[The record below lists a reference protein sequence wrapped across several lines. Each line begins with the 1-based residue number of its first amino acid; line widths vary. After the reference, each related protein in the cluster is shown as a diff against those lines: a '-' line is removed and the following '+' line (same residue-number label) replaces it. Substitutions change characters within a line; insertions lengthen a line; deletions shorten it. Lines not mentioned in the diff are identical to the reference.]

1 MSKGHSTFLEYRI
14 YRKKFLGTI
23 IVVIVLC
30 LSAFSGVLFFFIRNW
45 VNDVQIQSQYRF
57 QQKERQ
63 LENVQTWTRSY
74 VEGLYTDAA
83 LMEDLKALFGAVNNQ
98 DYIAKRRENSLNSDS
113 EIRYVPA
120 DIKKLFLDGRT
131 KICGV
136 TLRSDNGIKALRMT
150 NYDLWVDFECRT
162 IEDVKTIP
170 GFGDIMA
177 SSYSVRDPDTMSISM
192 GTMDFWISTA
202 DFYEVNDEINAS
214 WGIFDADGNM
224 LAHSKMSP
232 QQEAELF
239 QAALRGVQFGWLE
252 NTGSRRTFFTKH
264 TSNQGTFSYVVI
276 KSIGELVADNRY
288 VVGVIGTTLFLI
300 AFGIILFTNMQL
312 KADYEFLSKIIHMLS
327 HMESGEFADVQEE
340 DLSSERRKN
349 EYGMIAVALKDVGTK
364 LQGHIQREYVWKLK
378 EQETQMRALQ
388 HQINPH
394 FLYNTLGTLNWLVK
408 AGNREDACKMIVS
421 LGDILRAALSP
432 RQDSTAAADVQL
444 AGSYIAIQQLRYKS
458 RAEFTLTAS
467 GELEQWSLPHFTLQ
481 PLVENAIHYGVEDSD
496 EVCKIDV
503 IVQAEDDTLTL
514 IVHNTGKPVKP
525 EKLTKIRTFTVKPQ
539 GHGIGL
545 KNIYERLSML
555 YKAFGFDFDSDE
567 SGTTVKIVLKQENL
581 AVSEDIS
588 DTSTALPQ

>member
-120 DIKKLFLDGRT
+120 DVKKLFLDGRT

-136 TLRSDNGIKALRMT
+136 TLRSDTGIKVLRMT

-192 GTMDFWISTA
+192 GTMDFWISAA
-202 DFYEVNDEINAS
+202 DFYEVNAS
-214 WGIFDADGNM
+214 WGIFDADGDM
-224 LAHSKMSP
+224 LANSKMSP

-252 NTGSRRTFFTKH
+252 NTGSRRTFFTKN

-300 AFGIILFTNMQL
+300 AFG
-312 KADYEFLSKIIHMLS
+312 
-327 HMESGEFADVQEE
+327 
-340 DLSSERRKN
+340 RKN
-349 EYGMIAVALKDVGTK
+349 EYGMIAVALKDVGAK

-394 FLYNTLGTLNWLVK
+394 FLYNTLETLRSRALLEGDRDTADAIALLGALYRARTHTKDTITLGEEFKLLEMYLKIMELRFGDNFFYQVEL
-408 AGNREDACKMIVS
+408 EDALREIPTVS
-421 LGDILRAALSP
+421 
-432 RQDSTAAADVQL
+432 
-444 AGSYIAIQQLRYKS
+444 
-458 RAEFTLTAS
+458 F
-467 GELEQWSLPHFTLQ
+467 WLQ
-481 PLVENAIHYGVEDSD
+481 PLAENFFTHGFDRESMYNLLIISGHAQGPDTVIEIMDNGSGVPADQLEQ
-496 EVCKIDV
+496 
-503 IVQAEDDTLTL
+503 VQKTMREGNDD
-514 IVHNTGKPVKP
+514 P
-525 EKLTKIRTFTVKPQ
+525 EAD
-539 GHGIGL
+539 IGL
-545 KNIYERLSML
+545 RNVYMRLN
-555 YKAFGFDFDSDE
+555 YFYGNGFKMEIGNNPEGGF
-567 SGTTVKIVLKQENL
+567 KISILIPGKVE
-581 AVSEDIS
+581 EDVHIG
-588 DTSTALPQ
+588 DRG

>member
-120 DIKKLFLDGRT
+120 DVKKLFLDGRT

-192 GTMDFWISTA
+192 GTMDFWISAA

-214 WGIFDADGNM
+214 WGIFDADGDM
-224 LAHSKMSP
+224 LANSKMSP

-394 FLYNTLGTLNWLVK
+394 FLYNTLETLRSRALLEGDRDTADAIALLGALYRARTHTKDTITLGEEFKLLEMYLKIMELRFGDNFFYQVK
-408 AGNREDACKMIVS
+408 LEDALREIPTVS
-421 LGDILRAALSP
+421 
-432 RQDSTAAADVQL
+432 
-444 AGSYIAIQQLRYKS
+444 
-458 RAEFTLTAS
+458 F
-467 GELEQWSLPHFTLQ
+467 WLQ
-481 PLVENAIHYGVEDSD
+481 PLAENFFTHGFDRESMYNLLIISGHAQGPDAVIEIMDNGSGVPADQLEQ
-496 EVCKIDV
+496 
-503 IVQAEDDTLTL
+503 VQKTMREGNDD
-514 IVHNTGKPVKP
+514 P
-525 EKLTKIRTFTVKPQ
+525 EAD
-539 GHGIGL
+539 IGL
-545 KNIYERLSML
+545 RNVYMRLN
-555 YKAFGFDFDSDE
+555 YFYGNGFKMEIGNNPEGGF
-567 SGTTVKIVLKQENL
+567 KISILIPGKVE
-581 AVSEDIS
+581 EDVHIG
-588 DTSTALPQ
+588 DRG

>member
-113 EIRYVPA
+113 EIRYAPA
-120 DIKKLFLDGRT
+120 DVKKLFLDGRT

-136 TLRSDNGIKALRMT
+136 TLRSDTGIKVLRMT

-170 GFGDIMA
+170 GFGDIMG
-177 SSYSVRDPDTMSISM
+177 SEMCIRD
-192 GTMDFWISTA
+192 
-202 DFYEVNDEINAS
+202 S
-214 WGIFDADGNM
+214 WGIFDADGDM

-349 EYGMIAVALKDVGTK
+349 EYGMIAVALKDVGAK

-394 FLYNTLGTLNWLVK
+394 FLYNTLETLRSRALLEGDRDTADAIALLGALYRARTHTKDTITLGEEFKLLEMYLKIMELRFGDNFFYQVEL
-408 AGNREDACKMIVS
+408 EDALREIPTVS
-421 LGDILRAALSP
+421 
-432 RQDSTAAADVQL
+432 
-444 AGSYIAIQQLRYKS
+444 
-458 RAEFTLTAS
+458 F
-467 GELEQWSLPHFTLQ
+467 WLQ
-481 PLVENAIHYGVEDSD
+481 PLAENF
-496 EVCKIDV
+496 
-503 IVQAEDDTLTL
+503 
-514 IVHNTGKPVKP
+514 
-525 EKLTKIRTFTVKPQ
+525 FT
-539 GHGIGL
+539 H
-545 KNIYERLSML
+545 
-555 YKAFGFDFDSDE
+555 GFDRE
-567 SGTTVKIVLKQENL
+567 SMYNLLIISGHAQGPDTVIEIMDNGSGVPADQLEQVQKTGLL
-581 AVSEDIS
+581 Y
-588 DTSTALPQ
+588 TSPSPRD

>member
-30 LSAFSGVLFFFIRNW
+30 LSAFSGVLFFFIHNW

-83 LMEDLKALFGAVNNQ
+83 LMEDLKALFGAANNQ

-120 DIKKLFLDGRT
+120 DVKKLFLDGRT

-136 TLRSDNGIKALRMT
+136 TLRSDTGIKVLRMT

-192 GTMDFWISTA
+192 GTMDFWISAA

-349 EYGMIAVALKDVGTK
+349 EYGMIAVALKDVGAK

-432 RQDSTAAADVQL
+432 RQNSTAAADVQL

>member
-83 LMEDLKALFGAVNNQ
+83 LMEDLKALFGAANNQ

-120 DIKKLFLDGRT
+120 DVKKLFLDGRT

-136 TLRSDNGIKALRMT
+136 TLRSDTGIKVLRMT

-192 GTMDFWISTA
+192 GTMDFWISAA

-264 TSNQGTFSYVVI
+264 TSNQGTFSYC
-276 KSIGELVADNRY
+276 L
-288 VVGVIGTTLFLI
+288 
-300 AFGIILFTNMQL
+300 
-312 KADYEFLSKIIHMLS
+312 
-327 HMESGEFADVQEE
+327 
-340 DLSSERRKN
+340 
-349 EYGMIAVALKDVGTK
+349 
-364 LQGHIQREYVWKLK
+364 
-378 EQETQMRALQ
+378 
-388 HQINPH
+388 
-394 FLYNTLGTLNWLVK
+394 LYT
-408 AGNREDACKMIVS
+408 S
-421 LGDILRAALSP
+421 PSP
-432 RQDSTAAADVQL
+432 RD
-444 AGSYIAIQQLRYKS
+444 
-458 RAEFTLTAS
+458 
-467 GELEQWSLPHFTLQ
+467 
-481 PLVENAIHYGVEDSD
+481 
-496 EVCKIDV
+496 
-503 IVQAEDDTLTL
+503 
-514 IVHNTGKPVKP
+514 
-525 EKLTKIRTFTVKPQ
+525 
-539 GHGIGL
+539 
-545 KNIYERLSML
+545 
-555 YKAFGFDFDSDE
+555 
-567 SGTTVKIVLKQENL
+567 
-581 AVSEDIS
+581 
-588 DTSTALPQ
+588 

>member
-83 LMEDLKALFGAVNNQ
+83 LMKDLKALFASVNNQ

-177 SSYSVRDPDTMSISM
+177 SSYSVRDPNNMSISM

-202 DFYEVNDEINAS
+202 DFYEDNDEINTS
-214 WGIFDADGNM
+214 WGIFDADGDM

-239 QAALRGVQFGWLE
+239 QAALRGVQFDWLE

-276 KSIGELVADNRY
+276 KSSWWR
-288 VVGVIGTTLFLI
+288 
-300 AFGIILFTNMQL
+300 IIVM
-312 KADYEFLSKIIHMLS
+312 
-327 HMESGEFADVQEE
+327 
-340 DLSSERRKN
+340 
-349 EYGMIAVALKDVGTK
+349 
-364 LQGHIQREYVWKLK
+364 
-378 EQETQMRALQ
+378 
-388 HQINPH
+388 
-394 FLYNTLGTLNWLVK
+394 
-408 AGNREDACKMIVS
+408 S
-421 LGDILRAALSP
+421 LA
-432 RQDSTAAADVQL
+432 
-444 AGSYIAIQQLRYKS
+444 
-458 RAEFTLTAS
+458 
-467 GELEQWSLPHFTLQ
+467 
-481 PLVENAIHYGVEDSD
+481 
-496 EVCKIDV
+496 
-503 IVQAEDDTLTL
+503 
-514 IVHNTGKPVKP
+514 
-525 EKLTKIRTFTVKPQ
+525 
-539 GHGIGL
+539 
-545 KNIYERLSML
+545 
-555 YKAFGFDFDSDE
+555 
-567 SGTTVKIVLKQENL
+567 
-581 AVSEDIS
+581 
-588 DTSTALPQ
+588 

>member
-83 LMEDLKALFGAVNNQ
+83 LMEDLKALFGAANNQ

-120 DIKKLFLDGRT
+120 DVKKLFLDGRT

-136 TLRSDNGIKALRMT
+136 TLRSDTGIKVLRMT

-214 WGIFDADGNM
+214 WGIFDADGDM

-232 QQEAELF
+232 QQEAEPVPGGP
-239 QAALRGVQFGWLE
+239 AGVQFGCLE

-349 EYGMIAVALKDVGTK
+349 EYGMIAVALKDVGAK

-394 FLYNTLGTLNWLVK
+394 FLYNTLETL
-408 AGNREDACKMIVS
+408 R
-421 LGDILRAALSP
+421 
-432 RQDSTAAADVQL
+432 
-444 AGSYIAIQQLRYKS
+444 S
-458 RAEFTLTAS
+458 RAL
-467 GELEQWSLPHFTLQ
+467 LE
-481 PLVENAIHYGVEDSD
+481 GDR
-496 EVCKIDV
+496 
-503 IVQAEDDTLTL
+503 DTGGCDR
-514 IVHNTGKPVKP
+514 IAWG
-525 EKLTKIRTFTVKPQ
+525 TVSCQNP
-539 GHGIGL
+539 
-545 KNIYERLSML
+545 YEGYDHAGRR
-555 YKAFGFDFDSDE
+555 
-567 SGTTVKIVLKQENL
+567 V
-581 AVSEDIS
+581 
-588 DTSTALPQ
+588 

>member
-83 LMEDLKALFGAVNNQ
+83 LMEDLKALFGAANNQ

-113 EIRYVPA
+113 EIRYVTA
-120 DIKKLFLDGRT
+120 DVKKLFLDGRT

-136 TLRSDNGIKALRMT
+136 TLRSDTGIKVLRMT

-214 WGIFDADGNM
+214 WGIFDADGDM

-349 EYGMIAVALKDVGTK
+349 EYGMIAVALKDV
-364 LQGHIQREYVWKLK
+364 RRLK
-378 EQETQMRALQ
+378 KQE
-388 HQINPH
+388 
-394 FLYNTLGTLNWLVK
+394 
-408 AGNREDACKMIVS
+408 
-421 LGDILRAALSP
+421 
-432 RQDSTAAADVQL
+432 
-444 AGSYIAIQQLRYKS
+444 S
-458 RAEFTLTAS
+458 RATFPRTRNMMQQRTNS
-467 GELEQWSLPHFTLQ
+467 
-481 PLVENAIHYGVEDSD
+481 AIS
-496 EVCKIDV
+496 K
-503 IVQAEDDTLTL
+503 Q
-514 IVHNTGKPVKP
+514 
-525 EKLTKIRTFTVKPQ
+525 
-539 GHGIGL
+539 GL
-545 KNIYERLSML
+545 KSWKRS
-555 YKAFGFDFDSDE
+555 
-567 SGTTVKIVLKQENL
+567 
-581 AVSEDIS
+581 
-588 DTSTALPQ
+588 

>member
-113 EIRYVPA
+113 EIRYAPA
-120 DIKKLFLDGRT
+120 DVKKLFLDGRT

-136 TLRSDNGIKALRMT
+136 TLRSDTGIKVLRMT

-192 GTMDFWISTA
+192 GTMDFWISAA

-214 WGIFDADGNM
+214 WGIFDADGDM

-252 NTGSRRTFFTKH
+252 NTGRRKSFFTKH

-349 EYGMIAVALKDVGTK
+349 EYGMIAVALKDVGAK

-394 FLYNTLGTLNWLVK
+394 FLYNTLESIRSKALMWGDEETAEAITQLGTLYRMIVHCPDVISMKEEVELLEMYLRIMSLRF
-408 AGNREDACKMIVS
+408 AGNFVYLEVEKESEEVRT
-421 LGDILRAALSP
+421 LS
-432 RQDSTAAADVQL
+432 
-444 AGSYIAIQQLRYKS
+444 
-458 RAEFTLTAS
+458 F
-467 GELEQWSLPHFTLQ
+467 WLQ
-481 PLVENAIHYGVEDSD
+481 PLAENFFTHGFDRDS
-496 EVCKIDV
+496 EFN
-503 IVQAEDDTLTL
+503 LL
-514 IVHNTGKPVKP
+514 ILEIKP
-525 EKLTKIRTFTVKPQ
+525 EGGGVRVLMADNGLGIAPERLEATRKNMYEGSDDPDAD
-539 GHGIGL
+539 IGL
-545 KNIYERLSML
+545 RNVYMRLKYFYGENFTMEIGNNPEG
-555 YKAFGFDFDSDE
+555 GF
-567 SGTTVKIVLKQENL
+567 KISILIPGKVE
-581 AVSEDIS
+581 EDVHIG
-588 DTSTALPQ
+588 DRG

>member
-120 DIKKLFLDGRT
+120 DVKKLFLDGRT

-136 TLRSDNGIKALRMT
+136 TLRSDTGIKVLRMT

-192 GTMDFWISTA
+192 GTMDFWISAA

-214 WGIFDADGNM
+214 WGIFDADGDM

-288 VVGVIGTTLFLI
+288 AVGVIGTTLFLI

-349 EYGMIAVALKDVGTK
+349 EYGMIAVALKDVGAK

-394 FLYNTLGTLNWLVK
+394 FLYNTLETLRSRALLEGDRDTADAIALLGALYRARTHTNNFFYQVEL
-408 AGNREDACKMIVS
+408 EDALREIPTVS
-421 LGDILRAALSP
+421 
-432 RQDSTAAADVQL
+432 
-444 AGSYIAIQQLRYKS
+444 
-458 RAEFTLTAS
+458 F
-467 GELEQWSLPHFTLQ
+467 WLQ
-481 PLVENAIHYGVEDSD
+481 PLAENFFTHGFDRESMYNLLIISGHAQGPDTVIEIMDNGSGVPADQLEQ
-496 EVCKIDV
+496 
-503 IVQAEDDTLTL
+503 VQKTMREGNDD
-514 IVHNTGKPVKP
+514 P
-525 EKLTKIRTFTVKPQ
+525 EAD
-539 GHGIGL
+539 IGL
-545 KNIYERLSML
+545 RNVYMRLN
-555 YKAFGFDFDSDE
+555 YFYGNGFKALNE
-567 SGTTVKIVLKQENL
+567 SGPPEAVLKWYPMWWTGNRMSAWWMYGSAMNL
-581 AVSEDIS
+581 VMN
-588 DTSTALPQ
+588 

>member
-45 VNDVQIQSQYRF
+45 INDVQIQSQYRF

-63 LENVQTWTRSY
+63 LENIQTWTRSY
-74 VEGLYTDAA
+74 VEGLYTDTA

-113 EIRYVPA
+113 EIRYVPS

-177 SSYSVRDPDTMSISM
+177 SSYSVRDPDNMSISM

-202 DFYEVNDEINAS
+202 DFYEDNDEINAS
-214 WGIFDADGNM
+214 WGIFDADGDM

-232 QQEAELF
+232 
-239 QAALRGVQFGWLE
+239 
-252 NTGSRRTFFTKH
+252 
-264 TSNQGTFSYVVI
+264 
-276 KSIGELVADNRY
+276 
-288 VVGVIGTTLFLI
+288 
-300 AFGIILFTNMQL
+300 QL

-349 EYGMIAVALKDVGTK
+349 EYGMIAVALKDVGAK

-394 FLYNTLGTLNWLVK
+394 FLYNTLETLRSRALLEGDRDTADAIALLGALYRARTHTKDTITLGEEFKLLEMYLKIMELRFGDNFFYQVEL
-408 AGNREDACKMIVS
+408 EDALREIPTVS
-421 LGDILRAALSP
+421 
-432 RQDSTAAADVQL
+432 
-444 AGSYIAIQQLRYKS
+444 
-458 RAEFTLTAS
+458 F
-467 GELEQWSLPHFTLQ
+467 WLQ
-481 PLVENAIHYGVEDSD
+481 PLAENFFTHGFDRESMYN
-496 EVCKIDV
+496 
-503 IVQAEDDTLTL
+503 LL
-514 IVHNTGKPVKP
+514 IISGH
-525 EKLTKIRTFTVKPQ
+525 PQ
-539 GHGIGL
+539 GSDTVIEIMDNGSGVPADQLEQVQKTMREGNDDPEADIGL
-545 KNIYERLSML
+545 RNVYMRLN
-555 YKAFGFDFDSDE
+555 YFYGNGFKMEIGNNPEGGF
-567 SGTTVKIVLKQENL
+567 KISILIPGKVE
-581 AVSEDIS
+581 EDVHIG
-588 DTSTALPQ
+588 DRG